1 MNANELSAKYI
12 CEDKERLQMALH
24 VYEAMPTVRTYL
36 IRGIFKAVG
45 ENVAKRIDGVG
56 VEEWNSNEEQVYFW
70 TKETSELGVYAWA
83 KPGKGK
89 ILSLVAGVYVDDA
102 KSVSKAERDAIRERF
117 KKVDLATWSYG
128 ESFSSDTE
136 IAYAYVHHEHGGGRW
151 DQDDF
156 LRRAIQH
163 RDDVVS
169 DVADVLVRVY
179 KGMFVPR

>member
-36 IRGIFKAVG
+36 IEGIFKAVG
-45 ENVAKRIDGVG
+45 EHIAQRIDGVKYSCDKEI
-56 VEEWNSNEEQVYFW
+56 VAFW
-70 TKETSELGVYAWA
+70 TKETGELYISAWMEH
-83 KPGKGK
+83 GRGQ
-89 ILSLVAGVYVDDA
+89 ILWLVAGVYVDDA
-102 KSVSKAERDAIRERF
+102 KSVSKERNAIQERF
-117 KKVDLATWSYG
+117 ESKVDLETWSYG

-136 IAYAYVHHEHGGGRW
+136 IAYAYVNHEHGGGRW